1 MQHYA
6 PIPDHSRFAL
16 HARGDG
22 SGFFRRLDEIQ
33 AGSSTEAVHWHTA
46 RHRLILAAHPEVRK
60 LFGADPVTALWIL
73 LLVCAQYMTAVE
85 LRRAPVWVVI
95 VAILFVGA
103 PIAHALGVL
112 VHECS
117 HNLVFRSTGANKA
130 MAILANVGMGAPGAI
145 AFRHQHLLHHRYLGD
160 GSEPNGGDTQAPP
173 LKEVLWARD
182 STWRKFFAFCFGR
195 FVFEGRSSDRA
206 PRDGW
211 LIANQAACIIAI
223 ASLSIVAGFR
233 SASYVM
239 LSLFFAFGP
248 HPLGARRISEH
259 VTLRSDQPTV
269 SYYGPG
275 NRISFDVGYHVEHH
289 DFPYVPWRRLRR
301 LRAIASESYVSLARV
316 KSWTGLLVDHF
327 VNPKRNRGQYTGF
340 ERYLADA
347 VQARQHDVDVDHR
360 CQHV

>member
-1 MQHYA
+1 
-6 PIPDHSRFAL
+6 
-16 HARGDG
+16 
-22 SGFFRRLDEIQ
+22 
-33 AGSSTEAVHWHTA
+33 VK
-46 RHRLILAAHPEVRK
+46 K
-60 LFGADPVTALWIL
+60 LFGTDPVTALWIL
-73 LLVCAQYMTAVE
+73 LLVCTQYVTAIE
-85 LRRAPVWVVI
+85 LRRSPVWMVFAAIVV
-95 VAILFVGA
+95 VGA

-112 VHECS
+112 IHECS

-173 LKEVLWARD
+173 RREVLWARD

-195 FVFEGRSSDRA
+195 FMFEGRSSDRA

-211 LIANQAACIIAI
+211 FIANQIACILAI
-223 ASLSIVAGFR
+223 VALSIFAGVR
-233 SASYVM
+233 STSYVM

-259 VTLRSDQPTV
+259 VTLRPDQPTV
-269 SYYGPG
+269 SYYGLG

-289 DFPYVPWRRLRR
+289 DFPHVPWRRLRQ
-301 LRAIASESYVSLARV
+301 LRAIASENYVSLARV

-340 ERYLADA
+340 EKYLRHA
-347 VQARQHDVDVDHR
+347 VPKRDNNTWTSTTGDNTARRLHG
-360 CQHV
+360 